1 METEVSNKSS
11 VFKTHVGKS
20 EMSQWWPFHLKG
32 GWAGRPF
39 PIRGGFMPLRHRGAL
54 HKGQVAF
61 HHHIVLGV
69 KPFAIS
75 RWICCSSI
83 VLAFSLEQFA
93 LSFGCCGMRDFAFV
107 RVQWGNGTNGL

>member
-39 PIRGGFMPLRHRGAL
+39 PIRGGFTPPSSPPPAWVKNHADSKAISIPGENKLKSAS
-54 HKGQVAF
+54 
-61 HHHIVLGV
+61 V
-69 KPFAIS
+69 KPCDPCLQFVG
-75 RWICCSSI
+75 RFC
-83 VLAFSLEQFA
+83 FSLVFEFCVNICMVI
-93 LSFGCCGMRDFAFV
+93 LRYTLHIYF
-107 RVQWGNGTNGL
+107 